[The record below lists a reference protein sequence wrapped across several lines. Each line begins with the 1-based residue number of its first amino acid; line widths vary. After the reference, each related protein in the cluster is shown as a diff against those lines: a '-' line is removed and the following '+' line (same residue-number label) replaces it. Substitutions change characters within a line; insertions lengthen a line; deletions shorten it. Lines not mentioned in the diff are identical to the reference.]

1 LFYPVGIP
9 VIVLIFTPV
18 GIASFV
24 IWIAVTIP
32 VLIAASKNRR
42 PGLLLPWLILNFLAI
57 LFGLGYGL
65 YNSIATVLP
74 FYVGS
79 GIVQIISIILGCGAY
94 ILFFKL
100 FDSNS

>member
-1 LFYPVGIP
+1 MFYPVEIP
-9 VIVLIFTPV
+9 AIVFIFTPA

-24 IWIAVTIP
+24 IWIAVTIQ
-32 VLIAASKNRR
+32 VLTAASMNRR

-74 FYVGS
+74 FHVGF
-79 GIVQIISIILGCGAY
+79 GIVQIILIILGCGAY
-94 ILFFKL
+94 ILF
-100 FDSNS
+100 